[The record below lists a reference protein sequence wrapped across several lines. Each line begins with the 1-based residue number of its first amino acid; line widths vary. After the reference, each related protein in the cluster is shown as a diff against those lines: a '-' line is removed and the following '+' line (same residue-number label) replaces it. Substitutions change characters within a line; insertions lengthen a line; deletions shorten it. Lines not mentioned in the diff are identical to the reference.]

1 MFNHLNHLNHLIL
14 VQSTIMFTDPIA
26 DMLTRIRNAAQAR
39 KNELVLPYSKFKASL
54 AQLLF
59 KQGFIGGFS
68 EVKLDHKMLQINLKY
83 SAEGESVISG
93 IQRVSKPGQR
103 IYLPAD
109 KLPRTNS
116 GYGVTVVSTSK
127 GLMTDKEARKSKMG
141 GEVVCQ
147 VW

>member
-1 MFNHLNHLNHLIL
+1 
-14 VQSTIMFTDPIA
+14 MFTDPIA
-26 DMLTRIRNAAQAR
+26 DMLTRIRNASRAQ
-39 KNELVLPYSKFKASL
+39 KSELVLPYSKFKANL
-54 AQLLF
+54 AKVLV
-59 KQGFIGGFS
+59 KEGFVAGLNEIEG
-68 EVKLDHKMLQINLKY
+68 KHKMLQLNLKY
-83 SAEGESVISG
+83 SGGESVIAG
-93 IQRVSKPGQR
+93 IKRVSKPGQR

-127 GLMTDKEARKSKMG
+127 GLMTDKEARKAKMG